1 METNKIMGNDI
12 KQGCKDFPKKTLNK
26 FETQMEN
33 IRLALNSPTFSS
45 ENLMVHKDIII
56 LLAKRTLGA
65 MPSEFAKQEAGL
77 R

>member
-1 METNKIMGNDI
+1 MMGNDI
-12 KQGCKDFPKKTLNK
+12 KQGCKDFPKETLNK

-56 LLAKRTLGA
+56 LLANRTLGA